1 MATTKRCKAR
11 RIQTH
16 APVARIIIVESRIPR
31 SKTRAVIGPSQPSQ
45 PARVTI
51 SMHVLRLLRTFW
63 AKDAKARNFGL
74 HDKVPFA
81 SASCWSFSLVSPSP
95 GSECPGGTE
104 SIQVSMGAR
113 PPARCSVGESWA
125 RVEDLSRWR
134 NRGLRGLWRDS
145 NFGLIQLCRVPMTGV
160 CFCFVF
166 SLSFIFLLISLTSH
180 RSGNRCDGNCRDNSL
195 QRGDA
200 VDSIYS
206 KIFKSPKHQIM

>member
-1 MATTKRCKAR
+1 MKMRNGMNRGSDR
-11 RIQTH
+11 RPPNANAKWQRQKDANPGGFIH

-63 AKDAKARNFGL
+63 PKDAKARNFGL
-74 HDKVPFA
+74 HDKLPFA

-104 SIQVSMGAR
+104 SFQVPTGAR

-134 NRGLRGLWRDS
+134 NRGLRGVLRDS
-145 NFGLIQLCRVPMTGV
+145 NFGLIQLVSGTDDP
-160 CFCFVF
+160 FLFLFF
-166 SLSFIFLLISLTSH
+166 SCLL
-180 RSGNRCDGNCRDNSL
+180 
-195 QRGDA
+195 
-200 VDSIYS
+200 
-206 KIFKSPKHQIM
+206 FFF